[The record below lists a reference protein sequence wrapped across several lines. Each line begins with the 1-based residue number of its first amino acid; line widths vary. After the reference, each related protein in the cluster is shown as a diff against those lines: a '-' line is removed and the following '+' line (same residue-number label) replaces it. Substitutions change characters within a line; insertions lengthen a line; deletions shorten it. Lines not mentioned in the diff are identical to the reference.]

1 METPT
6 EVHNNVDSPG
16 PVETLV
22 QAGSIGTLSLG
33 GSPASTAVATVM
45 PIHGASAAN
54 ADVFV
59 GRNEESAQLSSFL
72 SPGAGACVFGI
83 AGMGGVGKTA
93 LAMRCARTAV
103 DAKRFSGGAFSVDM
117 QGYRP
122 DGGLRAESAI
132 PALLRLLGL
141 KPLEVP
147 ADPGAQAA
155 AYHQRLDA
163 LGQAGDSVLL
173 LFDNVSAADQIR
185 AVLPTHD
192 AHRVLITTRDTL
204 SLPGAHGFSL
214 DVPTVAS
221 ATTLLNSALCE
232 LARGDR
238 RIADD
243 PAGARELVRTCGRL
257 PLALRIV
264 AAILADEPELTA
276 GQLAAEL
283 TEAGIVGFVH
293 GEQAVAAVLDL
304 SWHRL
309 LRRSPAAAR
318 LLRLL
323 CLAVTSTCPTSV
335 AAVLND
341 ASEGRTVPLLR
352 TLRQAHLLARTDQ
365 CWRMHDLVRVHT
377 ATHDAG
383 LSSSD
388 LHAANRR
395 LIDHYTRT
403 AEDATQHLTA
413 LTGKPVRNR
422 FANSDVASRWLNNEY
437 ATLLAVAHRAAE
449 SGEHHYASVLC
460 SQLTR
465 YQDKHGII
473 ADRLVTAQ
481 LAYASACRL
490 DDVAAR
496 ADMANNLGLAL
507 VGVGR
512 PIEAIDL
519 YRTAIDMHTSAGD
532 IHSAA
537 KAWNNLGTALG
548 RVGRHEEAL
557 QASRTAVDYYRQA
570 GNTRKEAAALLNLGC
585 ELRDNR
591 RLEESVETFSR
602 ATRMCQ
608 TMGDQ
613 AAEVHSWMGMA
624 HTLLAAGRSGDAI
637 EASHT
642 AITVSQSIGDVTAE
656 IDAWSSLGHV
666 HRCLGQPDEADRA
679 YQRSIAL
686 GEQKKP
692 TGTVA
697 QVWTRRARAREQEGD
712 LAGAAAAH
720 REAVGVYRHMNDWH
734 GEAMTSNNLGCVL
747 VKLGD
752 VAGAAAAHQA
762 ALALTRGHDD
772 WFGQAMTLANIA
784 VMHTATGDIDAAVG
798 SYRGAIAL
806 FHRIGDTRSEAR
818 AWHELGMCLRFN
830 APADAMDAQRTA
842 LSLYTSL
849 NDDKGMRA
857 AEDHMWRAWVSTTLV
872 L

>member
-1 METPT
+1 M
-6 EVHNNVDSPG
+6 
-16 PVETLV
+16 
-22 QAGSIGTLSLG
+22 
-33 GSPASTAVATVM
+33 
-45 PIHGASAAN
+45 AN
-54 ADVFV
+54 TDVFV
-59 GRNEESAQLSSFL
+59 GRNEESTRVTSLL
-72 SPGAGACVFGI
+72 SPDAGACVSYI

-93 LAMRCARTAV
+93 LAMRCVRAAV

-117 QGYRP
+117 LGYRA
-122 DGGLRAESAI
+122 DGGLRAEAVV
-132 PALLRLLGL
+132 PALVQLLGL
-141 KPLEVP
+141 NPPDIP
-147 ADPGAQAA
+147 ADPGARAA

-163 LGQAGDSVLL
+163 LGRAGDPVLL

-185 AVLPTHD
+185 ALLPTHD

-204 SLPGAHGFSL
+204 ALPGARGFSL
-214 DVPTVAS
+214 DVPTAAN
-221 ATTLLNSALCE
+221 ATTLLDSALSD

-309 LRRSPAAAR
+309 FRRNQAAAR

-323 CLAVTSTCPTSV
+323 CLAVTPTCPTSV

-352 TLRQAHLLARTDQ
+352 TLRQAHLLTHTDQ
-365 CWRMHDLVRVHT
+365 RWHMHDLVRVHT

-403 AEDATQHLTA
+403 AEDAMHHQTA
-413 LTGKPVRNR
+413 LPDKPVRNR
-422 FANSDVASRWLNNEY
+422 FTNSDVALRWLNNEY

-449 SGEHHYASVLC
+449 SGEYGYASVLC
-460 SQLTR
+460 SQLTW

-481 LAYASACRL
+481 LAYASACSL
-490 DDVAAR
+490 DDLATR

-507 VGVGR
+507 MEVGR

-519 YRTAIDMHTSAGD
+519 YRTAIDIHTSTDD

-548 RVGRHEEAL
+548 RVGRHDEAL
-557 QASRTAVDYYRQA
+557 QASRTAVDSYQQS
-570 GNTRKEAAALLNLGC
+570 GNTRKEAAALMNLGC
-585 ELRDNR
+585 KLRDNR
-591 RLEESVETFSR
+591 QLEEAVETFSR
-602 ATRMCQ
+602 ATQMCR
-608 TMGDQ
+608 TIGDY
-613 AAEVHSWMGMA
+613 ATEVQSRLGMTHA
-624 HTLLAAGRSGDAI
+624 LLAAGRNSDAI
-637 EASHT
+637 DANRT
-642 AITVSQSIGDVTAE
+642 AITISQSMGDVTAE
-656 IDAWSSLGHV
+656 IDAWSSLGYV
-666 HRCLGQPDEADRA
+666 HRRLGQPEEADGA

-697 QVWTRRARAREQEGD
+697 QVWTRRAEAREQQGD

-720 REAVGVYRHMNDWH
+720 REAVRVYRHMNDCH

-752 VAGAAAAHQA
+752 LAGASAAHQT
-762 ALALTRGHDD
+762 ALELTQDRDD

-784 VMHTATGDIDAAVG
+784 VMHAATGAIDAAVM
-798 SYRGAIAL
+798 SYREAIAL
-806 FHRIGDTRSEAR
+806 FHRIRDTRREAR
-818 AWHELGMCLRFN
+818 AWHQLGMCLRFN
-830 APADAMDAQRTA
+830 APADAVNAQRKA

-849 NDDKGMRA
+849 NDDEGMRA
-857 AEDHMWRAWVSTTLV
+857 AEDHMWRAWVSKTLV